1 MEPKQFKTLGRV
13 IAALALI
20 ALFVSL
26 IPGTAI
32 PVRAAAGEFTRV
44 SVSSSEAE
52 GNAYSRDP
60 DISADGRYVVFWS
73 GANNLVAGDTN
84 DWEDLFL
91 RDLQTGETTRIS
103 VSSSGTQADN
113 SSYLPAIS
121 GDGRYIAFN
130 SDATNLVSG
139 DTNGFTDVFLHDRQ
153 TGTTTRIS
161 VSPSGAQADGIS
173 DSYVAIS
180 SNGRYI
186 AFRSDA
192 TNLVSGDTNGVSDVF
207 VYDRMADM
215 TERVSLDSNEVQG
228 NGGSF
233 SPSISADGRYV
244 AFSSGASNLVSGDA
258 NARTDIFVR
267 DRQAGETRRVSINSS
282 GVEADRGASDA
293 AISGDGRFVT
303 FSSEATNLLP
313 GGEEP
318 YGYPHVYLHDRQTGA
333 TTLASID
340 VDGYQMVGWAENPDI
355 SADGRYVAFDFD
367 DRGDGIGFTA
377 IYIHDRLT
385 GTTTRVSG
393 PGGGSE
399 DSSFGAAITADGRFV
414 AFSSFNNSLV
424 PNDTNNWND
433 VFRLELAITSPTI
446 KTYQSIAAYDG
457 WVIESGEDTETGIR
471 IDERA
476 STFFLGDA
484 NNDQQYR
491 SILHF
496 GTGSL
501 PNNAII
507 SNVTLKIK
515 KQGIVGTNPFT
526 THGNILVDVRRPYFD
541 TAVDLQA
548 ADFQAPAD
556 RTAAGI
562 IESEPGALWYTATL
576 DASAFSAINLA
587 GTTQFR
593 LRFALDDNDDNDQD
607 YVKFYSGDAASG
619 DQPVLTI
626 DYYLPSTD
634 SPAVV
639 GILRADADPTSASS
653 VQFTVA
659 FSEAVTGVD
668 VTDFDLT
675 ITGGISGAS
684 VQSVSG
690 SGDTY
695 TVTVATGTGSGTI
708 RLDLVDDN
716 SILDQSNNPLS
727 GSGKTDGSYRN
738 GEVYTLNRN
747 NDADTTGVF
756 RPSNGLL
763 YLKNQ
768 NTTGFADIA
777 INYGIPGDYPV
788 VGDWDGNGDATIGV
802 YRSGKFY
809 LRNSNTLGF
818 ADWVFAFG
826 QIGDQPV
833 AGDWDGD
840 GVDTIGVY
848 RPSTG
853 QFLLRNSNSAGAA
866 DMSFYLGNVGDVG
879 IAGDWDGDGKDTT
892 GVFRPINGIIF
903 LKNTNTTGFADVAL
917 NYGIPGDKPV
927 TGDWNTDGIDT
938 IGVYRNGQFMLRNSN
953 TIGFADI
960 VFGLGNP
967 GDMPIAGNWDGLP

>member
-1 MEPKQFKTLGRV
+1 MDQKQFKTLKRV
-13 IAALALI
+13 ITALALI
-20 ALFVSL
+20 ALFASS
-26 IPGTAI
+26 IPGTAV

-44 SVSSSEAE
+44 SVSSSEVE
-52 GNAYSRDP
+52 GNAYSRDA
-60 DISADGRYVVFWS
+60 DLSADGRYVVFWS

-91 RDLQTGETTRIS
+91 RDIQTGQTTRIS
-103 VSSSGTQADN
+103 VSSSGAQADN

-161 VSPSGAQADGIS
+161 LSPSGAQANGIS

-186 AFRSDA
+186 AFNSEA
-192 TNLVSGDTNGVSDVF
+192 TNLVSGDTNGVTDVF
-207 VYDRMADM
+207 VYDRMAGM

-228 NGGSF
+228 NAGSF
-233 SPSISADGRYV
+233 SPSISADGRFV

-267 DRQAGETRRVSINSS
+267 DRQTGETSRVSLNSS
-282 GVEADRGASDA
+282 GVEADRGATDA

-355 SADGRYVAFDFD
+355 SADGRFVAFDFD
-367 DRGDGIGFTA
+367 DRGDGIGFNA

-399 DSSFGAAITADGRFV
+399 DSSFGPAISPDGRFV
-414 AFSSFNNSLV
+414 TFSSFNNSLV

-433 VFRLELAITSPTI
+433 VFRLELAIPSPTI

-457 WVIESGEDTETGIR
+457 WVIESGEDTGTGTR

-484 NNDQQYR
+484 SNDQQYR

-548 ADFQAPAD
+548 ADFQASAD

-562 IESEPGALWYTATL
+562 MESVPGAVWYTAAL
-576 DASAFSAINLA
+576 DASAFSSINLA

-607 YVKFYSGDAASG
+607 YIKFYSGDAAPE

-626 DYYLPSTD
+626 DYYLPSTY

-639 GILRADADPTSASS
+639 GILRADPDPTSASS
-653 VQFTVA
+653 VRFTVA

-668 VTDFDLT
+668 VTDFDVT
-675 ITGGISGAS
+675 TTGGISGAS

-695 TVTVATGTGSGTI
+695 TVTVGTGTGSGTL

-716 SILDQSNNPLS
+716 SILDESNNPLS
-727 GSGKTDGSYRN
+727 GSGKTDGSFDR
-738 GEVYTLNRN
+738 GEIYTINSN
-747 NDADTTGVF
+747 NAGDTTGVF
-756 RPSNGLL
+756 RPSNGAL
-763 YLKNQ
+763 YLKNS
-768 NTTGFADIA
+768 NTSGFADVQ
-777 INYGIPGDYPV
+777 INYGVGGDYPV
-788 VGDWDGNGDATIGV
+788 VGDWDGDGKVTIGI
-802 YRSGKFY
+802 YRNGSFY
-809 LRNSNTLGF
+809 LRNSNTIGF
-818 ADWVFAFG
+818 ADTVFPFG
-826 QIGDQPV
+826 APGDQPV

-840 GVDTIGVY
+840 GKDTIGVY
-848 RPSTG
+848 RRGT
-853 QFLLRNSNSAGAA
+853 FFLRNSNNSGLP
-866 DMSFYLGNVGDVG
+866 DMTFALGIAGDVG
-879 IAGDWDGDGKDTT
+879 IAGDWNGDGKDTT
-892 GVFRPINGIIF
+892 GVFRPSNGALY
-903 LKNTNTTGFADVAL
+903 LKNTNVTGFADIQI

-927 TGDWNTDGIDT
+927 TGDWNDDGIDT

-960 VFGLGNP
+960 VFGLGIP